1 MSNEISD
8 TVAAPASTLVAIEH
22 LNLELPSPSG
32 SLTLLDDVSL
42 TIGDGEIV
50 GLVGESGSG
59 KTLTG
64 LSILGLEP
72 PGAVVTG
79 SVLFRG
85 EDLLT
90 VDQSRLREIR
100 GRQIGMIFQETRAA
114 LNPCFTIGRQIAAVA
129 RAHYDISRGEALQ
142 RAVDLL
148 ERVQIPQAKARA
160 NSYPHELSGGMCQRA
175 MIAMALVCGP
185 SLLIADEPTTA
196 LDVTIQA
203 QIVNLVRELADDNE
217 MAVLLISHNLGV
229 VCDIADRVVTMYA
242 GEVVNDDET
251 HHLVHSPS
259 HPYTWGLVRSATHE
273 GNALGLRYGIG
284 GRPPSA
290 RTRPAGCRFHT
301 RCEFA
306 TTICAETHPELV
318 RLPDGS
324 LTRCFLSE
332 SLKLEGVPE

>member
-1 MSNEISD
+1 MSDLVTTSAN
-8 TVAAPASTLVAIEH
+8 TLMSVEH
-22 LNLELPSPSG
+22 LRLELPSPAG
-32 SLTLLDDVSL
+32 NVTLLDDVSFV
-42 TIGDGEIV
+42 IHEGEVV

-64 LSILGLEP
+64 LCMLGLEP
-72 PGAVVTG
+72 AGAVVTG
-79 SVLFRG
+79 SVAFRG
-85 EDLLT
+85 EDLLAADGT
-90 VDQSRLREIR
+90 RLRQIR
-100 GRQIGMIFQETRAA
+100 GREIGMIFQENRAA
-114 LNPCFTIGRQIAAVA
+114 LNPCLTIGRQIAGVV
-129 RAHYDISRGEALQ
+129 RAHFDVSRADALQ

-148 ERVQIPQAKARA
+148 ERVKIPQAKARA

-185 SLLIADEPTTA
+185 KLLIADEPTTA

-203 QIVNLVRELADDNE
+203 QIVNLVRELADDTD

-242 GEVVNDDET
+242 GEVVNDDGT

-273 GNALGLRYGIG
+273 GSELGIRYGIG
-284 GRPPSA
+284 GRPPSV
-290 RTRPAGCRFHT
+290 RSRPRGCRFQP

-306 TTICAETHPELV
+306 TTICVETHPEIV

-324 LTRCFLSE
+324 MSRCWLSE
-332 SLKLEGVPE
+332 SLKLEGVPA